1 MLKSF
6 WTLPLVS
13 YLWQNNNGNLSNV
26 FISALV
32 FLVTS
37 AEREVRDSGRSGID
51 LFWQDWAR
59 EVRRIFGFSGF
70 LRSESRISSRYLE
83 ITSTSLIYSLTY
95 SSEKELPFWLARGLN
110 RLTRATPQIRGDS
123 KLRD

>member
-37 AEREVRDSGRSGID
+37 AEREVGDSGRSGID
-51 LFWQDWAR
+51 LFWQDWAH

-70 LRSESRISSRYLE
+70 
-83 ITSTSLIYSLTY
+83 
-95 SSEKELPFWLARGLN
+95 
-110 RLTRATPQIRGDS
+110 
-123 KLRD
+123 